1 MRIEITAIVKDTICD
16 NDNPRSWRWQQA
28 TYTVDGVA
36 GPGLLSRYLDASEM
50 PRYTDDQAWDVRH
63 DARCVAAGDKP
74 ELRYPADDDEGDER
88 IDAAEVVILDAWARW
103 DAQQ

>member
-1 MRIEITAIVKDTICD
+1 MRIEITAIVEDTICD

-63 DARCVAAGDKP
+63 DARCVANGRKP
-74 ELRYPADDDEGDER
+74 QLDYVDDEGDER
-88 IDAAEVVILDAWARW
+88 IDAAEAAILAAWSRW
-103 DAQQ
+103 DDAQR